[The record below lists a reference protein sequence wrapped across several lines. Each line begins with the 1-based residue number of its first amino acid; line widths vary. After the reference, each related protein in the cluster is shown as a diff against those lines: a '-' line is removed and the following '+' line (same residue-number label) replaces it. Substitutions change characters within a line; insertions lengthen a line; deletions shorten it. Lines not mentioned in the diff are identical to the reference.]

1 MTRLQDVALGGGLFV
16 ALVALVACAVQAGLE
31 VLAVERDRRKALGE
45 VRATARRTPDPA
57 GSAPSPD
64 DDLGD
69 DVFAETVK
77 RAHWDICDE
86 WDRP

>member
-64 DDLGD
+64 DDL
-69 DVFAETVK
+69 FAETVR
-77 RAHWDICDE
+77 RAHPDLTE
-86 WDRP
+86 WAS